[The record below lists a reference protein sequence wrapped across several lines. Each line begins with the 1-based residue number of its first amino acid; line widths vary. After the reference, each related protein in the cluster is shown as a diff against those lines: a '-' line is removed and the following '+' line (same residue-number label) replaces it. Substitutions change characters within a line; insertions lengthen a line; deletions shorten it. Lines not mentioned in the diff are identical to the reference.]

1 MTLPRPDWAFSGNL
15 GPDRWAEIDPA
26 YAKCATGRRQSPVDL
41 GAAVEG
47 PPADLA
53 LGYHAGQLTFVDI
66 HWTLQIRPEPGSGMT
81 YDGLPYE
88 FVEAHFHTPA
98 EHPIGEVRA
107 DLESHFV
114 HMADDGSLAV
124 VAVLWDAVPGEHPID
139 VLVTAI
145 PDIEG
150 GTTVSHGA
158 HDLEPLIP
166 LGSRA
171 YRYEGSRTTPPCDEN
186 VSWIVMERR
195 GSVGTRAVE
204 IFMAR
209 YGEDSRPVQPLNGRR
224 ITLG

>member
-1 MTLPRPDWAFSGNL
+1 VIVDRPDWAFSGDL

-41 GAAVEG
+41 AAAVEG

-53 LGYHAGQLTFVDI
+53 LDYQPGPLTFIDI
-66 HWTLQIRPEPGSGMT
+66 HWTLQIKPESGSRMMYEGS
-81 YDGLPYE
+81 PYE
-88 FVEAHFHTPA
+88 LVEAHFHTPA
-98 EHPIGEVRA
+98 EHPIGGGRA

-114 HMADDGSLAV
+114 HMGKDGSLAV
-124 VAVLWDAVPGEHPID
+124 VAVLWDAAPGEHPID
-139 VLVTAI
+139 SLVTAI
-145 PDIEG
+145 PDVEG

-166 LGSRA
+166 FGSRT
-171 YRYEGSRTTPPCDEN
+171 YRYDGSRTTPPCDEN

-204 IFMAR
+204 AFMAR
-209 YGEDSRPVQPLNGRR
+209 YGEDSRPIQALNGRR